1 MTNKTWRVI
10 GTKGCGSVL
19 AEAALVLAGI
29 PYEREEIDYSV
40 AGPARDRLLAL
51 NPLGQVP
58 TLVAPDGGIL
68 TESAAIVLHVDELA
82 PAARLLPPPGD
93 ARRRDALRWL
103 VFFVA
108 AIYPTFTYGDDPA
121 KWVGDAGP
129 RLRESTHAH
138 RQELWKQVEGAAR
151 RPWFLGEQRS
161 ILDVY
166 VAVMTRW
173 RPGRPWFAG
182 ATPKLAAIAAAVDA
196 DPALAPLFAANF
208 D

>member
-10 GTKGCGSVL
+10 GCKGCGSVL

-29 PYEREEIDYSV
+29 PYEREEIDYTV

-58 TLVAPDGGIL
+58 TLVAPDGGVL

-82 PAARLLPPPGD
+82 PAARLLPPAGTP
-93 ARRRDALRWL
+93 ARRDALRWL

-129 RLRESTHAH
+129 RLREATDAR
-138 RQELWKQVEGAAR
+138 RQQLWTQVEAAAR
-151 RPWFLGEQRS
+151 GPWFLGEQRS
-161 ILDVY
+161 MLDVY
-166 VAVMTRW
+166 IAAMTRW
-173 RPGRPWFAG
+173 RPGRPWFID
-182 ATPKLAAIAAAVDA
+182 ATPKLVAIANAVDA

-208 D
+208 